1 MQCKAYWPGI
11 DSPCLFLSV
20 SSQSRELCRA
30 LPTDSKKKKNLSE
43 QSSQSSL
50 EKCHK

>member
-1 MQCKAYWPGI
+1 MQCKVYRPGI

-30 LPTDSKKKKNLSE
+30 LPTDSKEKKE
-43 QSSQSSL
+43 FI
-50 EKCHK
+50 